1 MVIDVLVWSALA
13 AGVALV
19 GIVVWMSR
27 ALSGFDPDDP
37 RW

>member
-19 GIVVWMSR
+19 GLVVWIGR
-27 ALSGFDPDDP
+27 AVAWFDPDDP